1 MSENKRRIQAYP
13 TRSFT
18 AEDEAWNKFREHK
31 EKSGGNWTQFIKR
44 INELLEGE
52 RIMNANQQDNPH

>member
-18 AEDEAWNKFREHK
+18 AEDEAWNTFKDHK
-31 EKSGGNWTQFIKR
+31 EKHGGNWTQFIKYV
-44 INELLEGE
+44 NQLLEGKE
-52 RIMNANQQDNPH
+52 KQ

>member
-18 AEDEAWNKFREHK
+18 AEGEVWNEFKGNK
-31 EKSGGNWTQFIKR
+31 EDYGGNWTKFLMYVNQLIKK
-44 INELLEGE
+44 
-52 RIMNANQQDNPH
+52 DNDTS